1 MPGRVICPSLGTAEI
16 IQINNKNSIFAYSSV
31 EKASKLKDRYSQPP
45 ARLMFCAVFRAQKT
59 RQWRGSFDKNDKGT
73 IKVPFTQ
80 GQQACHHLIATPGFL
95 LGSLTSPIRVQ
106 RQYQSTHY
114 VCQYKFISNSII
126 DTDKPSLS
134 RAIPPV

>member
-1 MPGRVICPSLGTAEI
+1 TL
-16 IQINNKNSIFAYSSV
+16 FAYSSG
-31 EKASKLKDRYSQPP
+31 EKAGKQKDRFPHPP
-45 ARLMFCAVFRAQKT
+45 AFLFFCVVFRTKKP

-95 LGSLTSPIRVQ
+95 FGSLTSPIRVQ